1 MNLDRS
7 ISPAM
12 FTPSA
17 CRRSSLRISAYRFA
31 LRRWRTTAPSS
42 PSLTPFRRWPLGLA
56 RWVQSSGLG
65 EGLDSSIRSTIGRE
79 IFGGLD
85 ELILGSA
92 LPAPMEQIAQ
102 PTPSASSDV
111 PPRKLVRQLDFTAA
125 FYGGGPPSPMATVAL
140 DPSLQQQLPLLAP
153 ASLPMSLSSISSIS
167 VPAAFLP
174 SYHESL
180 QQATITQATV
190 TRITTTLQ
198 CKGWYT
204 NKKEELQLQTLKMLE
219 ASLGSDLPFIYMEGY
234 TTWYY
239 QGCMYCECFASGV
252 YCDGCN
258 CTNCCNNVENETVRH
273 EAVEAILERNPNAF
287 RPKIGSRPYAVRE
300 NKDETVEPPLVGRHN
315 KGCHCKKS
323 GCLKRYCECFQ
334 ANILC
339 SENCKCMDCKNFEG
353 SGERNAL
360 FRGDH
365 GSTLCMQHTT
375 NDSSNGAIGAPV
387 LLSSSAS
394 KKRKHQDTFF
404 CTSSKD
410 QPTKSLAPILQVK
423 NSVQV
428 CSTSIPVA
436 SSTTAAPV
444 ASNKVT
450 YRSLLADAVQ
460 TEHVRDLC
468 KVLVVVS
475 GEVAKKIAGMT
486 DAIQIESEISN
497 VVIFPGNFRNC
508 LGHRSGHPYF
518 HRQVQEL
525 AEQEG
530 HAESSQH
537 SDHDRDSRQKDSA
550 TQSTSAEVCSNEIP
564 INKPITEE
572 TVSEC
577 GEAEERGRAMSPGTL
592 ALMCD
597 EQDMIFVASQTT
609 ATDPRLSSN
618 QSTSEAY
625 AEQERVILIEF
636 REYLHKLVNH
646 GRRKE
651 EKYTSMSSQYQKPI
665 QNMELACNGVATT
678 SVPVSVEIAQTRQ
691 VGLPYSNNILQLDCK
706 P

>member
-1 MNLDRS
+1 
-7 ISPAM
+7 
-12 FTPSA
+12 
-17 CRRSSLRISAYRFA
+17 
-31 LRRWRTTAPSS
+31 
-42 PSLTPFRRWPLGLA
+42 
-56 RWVQSSGLG
+56 
-65 EGLDSSIRSTIGRE
+65 
-79 IFGGLD
+79 
-85 ELILGSA
+85 
-92 LPAPMEQIAQ
+92 MEQIAQ

-167 VPAAFLP
+167 VPAKP
-174 SYHESL
+174 QSPKPRSRES
-180 QQATITQATV
+180 QQLCNAKDGTP
-190 TRITTTLQ
+190 TRKRNCN
-198 CKGWYT
+198 CKHS
-204 NKKEELQLQTLKMLE
+204 KCLKL
-219 ASLGSDLPFIYMEGY
+219 
-234 TTWYY
+234 
-239 QGCMYCECFASGV
+239 YCECFASGV

-475 GEVAKKIAGMT
+475 GEVAKKIA
-486 DAIQIESEISN
+486 D
-497 VVIFPGNFRNC
+497 
-508 LGHRSGHPYF
+508 
-518 HRQVQEL
+518 RQVQEL

>member
-1 MNLDRS
+1 
-7 ISPAM
+7 
-12 FTPSA
+12 
-17 CRRSSLRISAYRFA
+17 
-31 LRRWRTTAPSS
+31 
-42 PSLTPFRRWPLGLA
+42 
-56 RWVQSSGLG
+56 
-65 EGLDSSIRSTIGRE
+65 
-79 IFGGLD
+79 
-85 ELILGSA
+85 
-92 LPAPMEQIAQ
+92 MEQIAQ

-167 VPAAFLP
+167 VPAKP
-174 SYHESL
+174 QSPKPRSRES
-180 QQATITQATV
+180 QQLCNAKDGTP
-190 TRITTTLQ
+190 TRKRNCN
-198 CKGWYT
+198 CKHS
-204 NKKEELQLQTLKMLE
+204 KCLKL
-219 ASLGSDLPFIYMEGY
+219 
-234 TTWYY
+234 
-239 QGCMYCECFASGV
+239 YCECFASGV

-287 RPKIGSRPYAVRE
+287 RPKIGSRPYALRE
-300 NKDETVEPPLVGRHN
+300 NKDETVEPPPLVGRHN

-365 GSTLCMQHTT
+365 GSTLCMQYTT

-410 QPTKSLAPILQVK
+410 QPAKSLAPILQVK

-475 GEVAKKIAGMT
+475 GEVAKKIA
-486 DAIQIESEISN
+486 D
-497 VVIFPGNFRNC
+497 
-508 LGHRSGHPYF
+508 
-518 HRQVQEL
+518 RQVQEL

-665 QNMELACNGVATT
+665 QNMELACNGVATA
-678 SVPVSVEIAQTRQ
+678 SVPVSVEIAQTRK

>member
-1 MNLDRS
+1 
-7 ISPAM
+7 
-12 FTPSA
+12 
-17 CRRSSLRISAYRFA
+17 
-31 LRRWRTTAPSS
+31 
-42 PSLTPFRRWPLGLA
+42 
-56 RWVQSSGLG
+56 
-65 EGLDSSIRSTIGRE
+65 
-79 IFGGLD
+79 
-85 ELILGSA
+85 
-92 LPAPMEQIAQ
+92 MEQIAQ
-102 PTPSASSDV
+102 PTPPSSSDV
-111 PPRKLVRQLDFTAA
+111 PPRKLVRQLDFTAG
-125 FYGGGPPSPMATVAL
+125 FYGGGPPSPMAPVAL

-153 ASLPMSLSSISSIS
+153 ASLPTSPSSISSIS
-167 VPAAFLP
+167 VPAKP
-174 SYHESL
+174 QSPKPRSRES
-180 QQATITQATV
+180 QQLYNAKDGTP
-190 TRITTTLQ
+190 TRKRNCN
-198 CKGWYT
+198 CKHS
-204 NKKEELQLQTLKMLE
+204 KCLKL
-219 ASLGSDLPFIYMEGY
+219 
-234 TTWYY
+234 
-239 QGCMYCECFASGV
+239 YCECFASGV

-287 RPKIGSRPYAVRE
+287 RPKIGSSPYALRE
-300 NKDETVEPPLVGRHN
+300 NRDETLEPPLVGRHN

-365 GSTLCMQHTT
+365 GSTLCMQQTT

-410 QPTKSLAPILQVK
+410 QPTKNLAPILQVK

-436 SSTTAAPV
+436 SYTTAAPV

-475 GEVAKKIAGMT
+475 GEVAKNIA
-486 DAIQIESEISN
+486 D
-497 VVIFPGNFRNC
+497 
-508 LGHRSGHPYF
+508 
-518 HRQVQEL
+518 RQVQEL

-530 HAESSQH
+530 HAESSQP

-550 TQSTSAEVCSNEIP
+550 MQSTSADDCSNEIP

-577 GEAEERGRAMSPGTL
+577 GEGEKRGRAMSPGTL

-597 EQDMIFVASQTT
+597 EQDMIFVSSQTT
-609 ATDPRLSSN
+609 AMDPRLSSN

-636 REYLHKLVNH
+636 REYLRKLVNY

-651 EKYTSMSSQYQKPI
+651 EKYTSMSSQYQKLCH
-665 QNMELACNGVATT
+665 MELACNGVATA
-678 SVPVSVEIAQTRQ
+678 SVPVNVEIAQTRK
-691 VGLPYSNNILQLDCK
+691 VGLPYSNKHSPVGLQTIGNGDIK
-706 P
+706 AEM